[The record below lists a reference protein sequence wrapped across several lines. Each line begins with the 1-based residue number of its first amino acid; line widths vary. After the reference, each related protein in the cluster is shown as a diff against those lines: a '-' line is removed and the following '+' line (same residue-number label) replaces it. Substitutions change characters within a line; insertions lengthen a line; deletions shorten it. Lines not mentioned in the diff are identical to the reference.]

1 MRCICHKVEK
11 ILLCLLESSTHTN
24 IICAAE
30 APLWPKKKR
39 KLLSHQLGTRREV
52 PSSRWRQARLRLWIT
67 PHGLSRTATN
77 SQKGDLLAAYYSII
91 LVSTNTGHVQNSY
104 LLQYSMWYLRPKC
117 HFLKKEL
124 VLTNIICFSICFRS
138 HFRMSLVVQWL
149 RPQASTAVHTGSVP
163 SWGTKIPHAAW
174 HSQKKSH
181 FTEVNC
187 KISQLFNKWNWNLS

>member
-1 MRCICHKVEK
+1 MHLSQSRKDTPLPLGKFYTHQHYLCSRSTSVTQKEK
-11 ILLCLLESSTHTN
+11 ET
-24 IICAAE
+24 AE
-30 APLWPKKKR
+30 PPTQYQEGSA
-39 KLLSHQLGTRREV
+39 
-52 PSSRWRQARLRLWIT
+52 SRWRQARLRLWIT

>member
-1 MRCICHKVEK
+1 MAQKEK
-11 ILLCLLESSTHTN
+11 ETAEPPTRYQEGSVILTV
-24 IICAAE
+24 
-30 APLWPKKKR
+30 APAPFTPMNYTTWALSDNH
-39 KLLSHQLGTRREV
+39 KLL
-52 PSSRWRQARLRLWIT
+52 
-67 PHGLSRTATN
+67 

-91 LVSTNTGHVQNSY
+91 LVLTNTGHAQNSY
-104 LLQYSMWYLRPKC
+104 LLQYSMWYLRSKC

-138 HFRMSLVVQWL
+138 HFRMSLVIQRL

-163 SWGTKIPHAAW
+163 GWGTKSPHAAW